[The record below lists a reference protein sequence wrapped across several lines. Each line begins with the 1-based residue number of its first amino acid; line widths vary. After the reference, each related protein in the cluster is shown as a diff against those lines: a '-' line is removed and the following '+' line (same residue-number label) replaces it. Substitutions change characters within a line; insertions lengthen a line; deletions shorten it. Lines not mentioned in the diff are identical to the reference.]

1 MFERFCAFS
10 INSHLPLNTPA
21 LPSIFTDGKL
31 PRFAA
36 VLRSP
41 LLRNRKVKLDGHI
54 LIKGTDSESAYVKVE
69 GSREMLYLQMP
80 VTEATCE
87 IPDAF
92 KIQFQHY
99 FEDVLGAQASI
110 HKALAYC
117 LILEGRPFFKCRV
130 ETAKEVVLK
139 ESDERQKLIKAY

>member
-1 MFERFCAFS
+1 MKR
-10 INSHLPLNTPA
+10 
-21 LPSIFTDGKL
+21 
-31 PRFAA
+31 
-36 VLRSP
+36 
-41 LLRNRKVKLDGHI
+41 DGHI
-54 LIKGTDSESAYVKVE
+54 LIRGIDSESACVKVE
-69 GSREMLYLQMP
+69 GSREMLYLQLP
-80 VTEATCE
+80 GTEAKCE

-92 KIQFQHY
+92 RVQYQHY

-139 ESDERQKLIKAY
+139 ESAERKNLIKAC

>member
-1 MFERFCAFS
+1 MKR
-10 INSHLPLNTPA
+10 
-21 LPSIFTDGKL
+21 
-31 PRFAA
+31 
-36 VLRSP
+36 
-41 LLRNRKVKLDGHI
+41 DGHI
-54 LIKGTDSESAYVKVE
+54 LIKGIDSESACVKVE
-69 GSREMLYLQMP
+69 GSREMLYLQLP
-80 VTEATCE
+80 ATEGKCE

-92 KIQFQHY
+92 RVRFQHY

-139 ESDERQKLIKAY
+139 ESEERKKLMKAWQQVRA

>member
-1 MFERFCAFS
+1 MK
-10 INSHLPLNTPA
+10 I
-21 LPSIFTDGKL
+21 
-31 PRFAA
+31 
-36 VLRSP
+36 
-41 LLRNRKVKLDGHI
+41 DGHI
-54 LIKGTDSESAYVKVE
+54 LIKGIDTESACVKVE
-69 GSREMLYLQMP
+69 GSREMLYLQLP
-80 VTEATCE
+80 VTEAKCE

-117 LILEGRPFFKCRV
+117 LILEDRPFFKCRV

-139 ESDERQKLIKAY
+139 ESEQRKKLTKVTQ

>member
-10 INSHLPLNTPA
+10 INSHLPLNTLA
-21 LPSIFTDGKL
+21 LRSIISGGRL
-31 PRFAA
+31 PRCAA

-41 LLRNRKVKLDGHI
+41 LLRNRKVKIDGHI
-54 LIKGTDSESAYVKVE
+54 LIKGTDSESTCVKVE
-69 GSREMLYLQMP
+69 GSREMLYLQLP
-80 VTEATCE
+80 GTEAKCE

-92 KIQFQHY
+92 RIQFQHY

-110 HKALAYC
+110 YEALAYC

-139 ESDERQKLIKAY
+139 ESEERKKLIKA

>member
-1 MFERFCAFS
+1 M
-10 INSHLPLNTPA
+10 LNTLA
-21 LPSIFTDGKL
+21 LPSIFNGGRL
-31 PRFAA
+31 PRCAA
-36 VLRSP
+36 ILRSL
-41 LLRNRKVKLDGHI
+41 LLRNRKVRRDGHI
-54 LIKGTDSESAYVKVE
+54 LIKGTNSEAACVKVE
-69 GSREMLYLQMP
+69 GSREMLYLQPP
-80 VTEATCE
+80 VTEAKCE

-139 ESDERQKLIKAY
+139 ESEERKKLIKAC

>member
-1 MFERFCAFS
+1 MK
-10 INSHLPLNTPA
+10 I
-21 LPSIFTDGKL
+21 
-31 PRFAA
+31 
-36 VLRSP
+36 
-41 LLRNRKVKLDGHI
+41 DGHI
-54 LIKGTDSESAYVKVE
+54 LIKGIDTESACVKVE
-69 GSREMLYLQMP
+69 GSREMLYLQLP
-80 VTEATCE
+80 DTDAKCE

-117 LILEGRPFFKCRV
+117 LILEDRPFFKCRV

-139 ESDERQKLIKAY
+139 ESEQRKKLTKVGR

>member
-1 MFERFCAFS
+1 MKR
-10 INSHLPLNTPA
+10 
-21 LPSIFTDGKL
+21 
-31 PRFAA
+31 
-36 VLRSP
+36 
-41 LLRNRKVKLDGHI
+41 DGHI
-54 LIKGTDSESAYVKVE
+54 LIKGIDSENACVKVE
-69 GSREMLYLQMP
+69 GSREMLYLQLP
-80 VTEATCE
+80 VTEAKCG

-117 LILEGRPFFKCRV
+117 LILEDRPFFKCRV

-139 ESDERQKLIKAY
+139 ESEQRKKLTKVGQ

>member
-1 MFERFCAFS
+1 MKR
-10 INSHLPLNTPA
+10 
-21 LPSIFTDGKL
+21 
-31 PRFAA
+31 
-36 VLRSP
+36 
-41 LLRNRKVKLDGHI
+41 DGHI
-54 LIKGTDSESAYVKVE
+54 LIKGTNSEAACVKVE
-69 GSREMLYLQMP
+69 GSREMLYLKLP
-80 VTEATCE
+80 GTEAKSE

-139 ESDERQKLIKAY
+139 ESDERQKLIKAC

>member
-1 MFERFCAFS
+1 MKR
-10 INSHLPLNTPA
+10 
-21 LPSIFTDGKL
+21 
-31 PRFAA
+31 
-36 VLRSP
+36 
-41 LLRNRKVKLDGHI
+41 DGHI
-54 LIKGTDSESAYVKVE
+54 LIKGIDSENACVKVE
-69 GSREMLYLQMP
+69 GSREMLYRQPP
-80 VTEATCE
+80 VTEAKCE

-117 LILEGRPFFKCRV
+117 LILEDRPFFKCRV

-139 ESDERQKLIKAY
+139 ESEQRKKLTKVGR

>member
-1 MFERFCAFS
+1 
-10 INSHLPLNTPA
+10 
-21 LPSIFTDGKL
+21 
-31 PRFAA
+31 
-36 VLRSP
+36 
-41 LLRNRKVKLDGHI
+41 VKRDGHI
-54 LIKGTDSESAYVKVE
+54 LIKGIDSESACVKVE
-69 GSREMLYLQMP
+69 GSREMLYLQLP
-80 VTEATCE
+80 VTEAKCE

-92 KIQFQHY
+92 RIQFQHY

-139 ESDERQKLIKAY
+139 ESEERKKLIKAWQ

>member
-1 MFERFCAFS
+1 MK
-10 INSHLPLNTPA
+10 I
-21 LPSIFTDGKL
+21 
-31 PRFAA
+31 
-36 VLRSP
+36 
-41 LLRNRKVKLDGHI
+41 DGHI
-54 LIKGTDSESAYVKVE
+54 LIKGIDTESACVKVE
-69 GSREMLYLQMP
+69 GSREMLYLQLP
-80 VTEATCE
+80 DTDAKCE

-117 LILEGRPFFKCRV
+117 LILEDRPFFKCRV

-139 ESDERQKLIKAY
+139 ESEQREKLMKVGK

>member
-1 MFERFCAFS
+1 MK
-10 INSHLPLNTPA
+10 I
-21 LPSIFTDGKL
+21 
-31 PRFAA
+31 
-36 VLRSP
+36 
-41 LLRNRKVKLDGHI
+41 DGHI
-54 LIKGTDSESAYVKVE
+54 LIKGIDTESACVKVE
-69 GSREMLYLQMP
+69 GSREMLYLQLP
-80 VTEATCE
+80 DTEAKCE

-117 LILEGRPFFKCRV
+117 LILEDRPFFKCRV

-139 ESDERQKLIKAY
+139 ESEQRKKLTKVGR

>member
-1 MFERFCAFS
+1 MFERVYAFS
-10 INSHLPLNTPA
+10 VNSHLPLNTLA
-21 LPSIFTDGKL
+21 LPSIFSGGRL

-41 LLRNRKVKLDGHI
+41 LLRNRKVRIDGHI
-54 LIKGTDSESAYVKVE
+54 LIKGTDSESACVKVE
-69 GSREMLYLQMP
+69 GSREMLYPQLP
-80 VTEATCE
+80 GTEAKCE

-92 KIQFQHY
+92 RIQFQHY

-110 HKALAYC
+110 HEALAYC
-117 LILEGRPFFKCRV
+117 LILEGRPYFKCRV

-139 ESDERQKLIKAY
+139 ESEERKKLIKAC

>member
-1 MFERFCAFS
+1 
-10 INSHLPLNTPA
+10 
-21 LPSIFTDGKL
+21 
-31 PRFAA
+31 
-36 VLRSP
+36 
-41 LLRNRKVKLDGHI
+41 VKRDGHI
-54 LIKGTDSESAYVKVE
+54 LIKGIDSESPCVKVE
-69 GSREMLYLQMP
+69 GSREMLYLQLSG
-80 VTEATCE
+80 TEGNCE

-92 KIQFQHY
+92 RIQFQHY

-139 ESDERQKLIKAY
+139 ESAERKNLIKACK

>member
-1 MFERFCAFS
+1 MKR
-10 INSHLPLNTPA
+10 
-21 LPSIFTDGKL
+21 
-31 PRFAA
+31 
-36 VLRSP
+36 
-41 LLRNRKVKLDGHI
+41 DGHI
-54 LIKGTDSESAYVKVE
+54 LIKGIDSDNACVKVE
-69 GSREMLYLQMP
+69 GSREMLYLQLP
-80 VTEATCE
+80 VTEAKCE

-92 KIQFQHY
+92 RIQFQHY

-139 ESDERQKLIKAY
+139 ESEERKKLMKAWQQVRA

>member
-1 MFERFCAFS
+1 MFERFHALS
-10 INSHLPLNTPA
+10 VNPHLALNTPA

-54 LIKGTDSESAYVKVE
+54 LIKGTDSEAACVKVE
-69 GSREMLYLQMP
+69 GSREILYLKLP
-80 VTEATCE
+80 GTEAKSE

-99 FEDVLGAQASI
+99 FEDVFGAQASI
-110 HKALAYC
+110 HEALAYC
-117 LILEGRPFFKCRV
+117 LMLEGRPFYKCRV

-139 ESDERQKLIKAY
+139 ESEERKKLIKAC